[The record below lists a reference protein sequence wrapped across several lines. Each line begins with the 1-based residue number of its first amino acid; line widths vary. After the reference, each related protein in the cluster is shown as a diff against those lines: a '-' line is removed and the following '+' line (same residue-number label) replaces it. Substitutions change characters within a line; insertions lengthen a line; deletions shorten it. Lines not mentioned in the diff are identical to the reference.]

1 MRQLAFALL
10 ALSFAGCSS
19 WIHSFKNSITGDE
32 QVDVPENTSQ
42 FTTPAARG
50 PASITA
56 YDNRSGTAPA
66 PLQAQPTGPD
76 LSASEFAPLARLS
89 DDSAARG
96 YRRQASPWDG
106 TGPANEGSL
115 WNSDS
120 QDGYLFTKNLLYK
133 IGDIIVV
140 KVEPEINNTLNFEIA
155 SLLGRTTVQQVAA
168 DEAGRKIASV
178 AAQKTEKALG
188 SAALGNAVGQAAA
201 QATVN
206 ALDANTRYVD
216 ISDIPVR
223 ITETLARNSYKVEGA
238 RRVYIRNAPYQVKI
252 SGVVRDEDIGPTRM
266 IASSR
271 IFESK
276 MELTK

>member
-1 MRQLAFALL
+1 MRVLWLVLAAGS
-10 ALSFAGCSS
+10 LSGCAS
-19 WIHSFKNSITGDE
+19 WIKSFKSSLTGDD
-32 QVDVPENTSQ
+32 QVSVAETS
-42 FTTPAARG
+42 AAPTRG

-56 YDNRSGTAPA
+56 YDNRSGSTLAPSSLPSA
-66 PLQAQPTGPD
+66 SNAPD
-76 LSASEFAPLARLS
+76 LAASEFAPLARLS
-89 DDSAARG
+89 DDRASRG
-96 YRRQASPWDG
+96 YRRDATPWDG
-106 TGPANEGSL
+106 TGAANEGSV
-115 WNSDS
+115 WNQDS

-140 KVEPEINNTLNFEIA
+140 KVEPEINNTLNYEIA
-155 SLLGRTTVQQVAA
+155 AILGRTSVQQVAA
-168 DEAGRKIASV
+168 DEAARKVASE
-178 AAQKTEKALG
+178 AAKRTEKALG
-188 SAALGNAVGQAAA
+188 SPALGTAVGQAAGD
-201 QATVN
+201 ATRS
-206 ALDANTRYVD
+206 ALDSNVRYVD